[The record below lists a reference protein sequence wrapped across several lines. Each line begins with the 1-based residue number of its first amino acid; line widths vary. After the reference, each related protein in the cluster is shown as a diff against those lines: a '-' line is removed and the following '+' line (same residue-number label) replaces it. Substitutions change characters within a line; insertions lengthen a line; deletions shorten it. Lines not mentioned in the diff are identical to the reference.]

1 MLLNSWEEMG
11 HLCASIRSRL
21 NLIPDPFHT
30 QPMIGVGSASLMY
43 MCEEGEGRGAKVSME
58 LRDRRGDLEV
68 LQGM

>member
-1 MLLNSWEEMG
+1 
-11 HLCASIRSRL
+11 
-21 NLIPDPFHT
+21 
-30 QPMIGVGSASLMY
+30 MIGVGSASLMY